1 MVQPLRTAVRQS
13 ARQRLQ
19 TILNSDLEFL
29 VRLDVNVGRT
39 LFSLMLSELLPED
52 RCCFLVFVRS
62 SEVYFSTYRRILR
75 GWIRW

>member
-1 MVQPLRTAVRQS
+1 MVQPPRTAVRQS

-29 VRLDVNVGRT
+29 VHLDVNVGRT
-39 LFSLMLSELLPED
+39 LFSLMVELLLED
-52 RCCFLVFVRS
+52 CCCFLVFVRS

-75 GWIRW
+75 GWIR